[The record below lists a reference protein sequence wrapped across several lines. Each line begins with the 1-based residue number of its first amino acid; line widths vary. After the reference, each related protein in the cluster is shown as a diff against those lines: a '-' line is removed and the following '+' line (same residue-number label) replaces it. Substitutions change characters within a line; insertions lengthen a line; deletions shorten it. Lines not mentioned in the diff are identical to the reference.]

1 MVFDFVF
8 PFIAAVALL
17 VLPAL
22 FVLRSCGLSWMQSL
36 CCAPVFGALVFT
48 LLGVVSDHV
57 PVSGVAFAVASAAVL
72 FAVSALAFGIAR
84 GRGLCRVRDDARA
97 VRPAYAAL
105 YAAAG
110 LLVMG
115 VLFLGN
121 IDSLG
126 SVIQYNDNVSHLAS
140 IEAIVGGG
148 SLSMLNTSAYSD
160 VTAGSVPPMVS
171 SGYYPFGWHVIC
183 GIVATLTGQS
193 AAVCE
198 NVVDY
203 VFAGLVFPLGVCALL
218 FWSFKGSRNV
228 MVAGAL
234 VTCACNAF
242 PLRMLIVHGAY
253 PNFAAFCCIPA
264 VLFLGARALAVDK
277 GRVVVDAKGIAL
289 FFASLVGVATLHP
302 NAAFVVGVLILPYY
316 LMRVIPAAVSM
327 LVGERGRVMRAICIA
342 AAEIV
347 ALAACAALWMLF
359 YKSSFM
365 ANVTAF
371 HWEWSLTPF
380 EALFQVFGMGLLLR
394 VPHYVLA
401 ALLCIGIVRFFV
413 RRESFWLLGSFVL
426 VAGVYV
432 LSSAGGYDVKH
443 IVSGFWYTDPER
455 IAAIVAIAAVPLT
468 ACGLAWIMDAIEE
481 GLLGGLRNRAV
492 AGIVATA
499 AAVAVA
505 LLVYYPFNYRV
516 APVSVSPL
524 SISVQELK
532 AYTSYSQ
539 DKEYSSD
546 ERAFVERVKSEVGDS
561 VVLNIPFDGS
571 ALAYS
576 IDGLDVYYRT
586 YFETGG
592 SGESP
597 ASEIIRTGLKN
608 VASDEDVRHAVEEA
622 GAQYVMLLD
631 KSRFDL
637 VDGVLLR
644 SNYSCYY
651 PAQWQGFD
659 ITEKTPGFELVY
671 AENGCSL
678 YKIAL

>member
-1 MVFDFVF
+1 MVFCFVF
-8 PFIAAVALL
+8 SFIAAVALL

-22 FVLRSCGLSWMQSL
+22 FVLRSCGLSWTQSL
-36 CCAPVFGALVFT
+36 CCAPVFGVLVLALV
-48 LLGVVSDHV
+48 GVVSDYV
-57 PVSGVAFAVASAAVL
+57 PVSPVAFAVASAAVL
-72 FAVSALAFGIAR
+72 SAASALALGIAH
-84 GRGLCRVRDDARA
+84 GRGLCRVHDGGRA
-97 VRPAYAAL
+97 VRPAYAVL
-105 YAAAG
+105 YAGAG
-110 LLVMG
+110 LAVMG

-126 SVIQYNDNVSHLAS
+126 AVIQYNDNVSHLAS

-160 VTAGSVPPMVS
+160 IAADSVPPTLS
-171 SGYYPFGWHVIC
+171 SGYYPFGWHVVC
-183 GIVATLTGQS
+183 GIVATLTGCG

-218 FWSFKGSRNV
+218 FWAFKGSKNAV
-228 MVAGAL
+228 IAGAL

-264 VLFLGARALAVDK
+264 VLFLGVRALAVDK
-277 GRVVVDAKGIAL
+277 GRVSVDVKGIVL

-316 LMRVIPAAVSM
+316 VMRVIPAAVSM
-327 LVGERGRVMRAICIA
+327 LIGERGRAVRVLCIA
-342 AAEIV
+342 AAEVV

-359 YKSSFM
+359 YRSSFM
-365 ANVTAF
+365 ADVTSF
-371 HWEWSLTPF
+371 HWEWSLTPLD
-380 EALFQVFGMGLLLR
+380 ALSQIFGMGLLLC

-401 ALLCIGIVRFFV
+401 ALLCVGIVRLCV
-413 RRESFWLLGSFVL
+413 RRESSWLLGSFL
-426 VAGVYV
+426 LAAGIYF
-432 LSSAGGYDVKH
+432 LSSVGGYDVKH

-468 ACGLAWIMDAIEE
+468 AYGLAWVMDAIED
-481 GLLGGLRNRAV
+481 GLFGGLRNRAV
-492 AGIVATA
+492 AGA
-499 AAVAVA
+499 AACAAAIAIA
-505 LLVYYPFNYRV
+505 LLVYYPFNYRIASV
-516 APVSVSPL
+516 AVSPL

-532 AYTSYSQ
+532 AYTAYSQ

-546 ERAFVERVKSEVGDS
+546 ERAFVERVEAEVGDS

-586 YFETGG
+586 YFETTG
-592 SGESP
+592 SGETP
-597 ASEIIRTGLKN
+597 ASKAIRTGLNN
-608 VASDEDVRHAVEEA
+608 VATDENVRRAVNEV

-631 KSRFDL
+631 RSRFDL

-651 PAQWQGFD
+651 PDQWQGFD
-659 ITEKTPGFELVY
+659 ITEETPGFELVY
-671 AENGCSL
+671 AENGCAL
-678 YKIAL
+678 YRIES